1 MKLPASTQAQI
12 RQAATCI
19 QFGGLV
25 AYPTE
30 AVYGL
35 GCDPENEAAVRQLLA
50 LKNRPEHKGLIL
62 IAAHIE
68 QLASWITV
76 TPEQQQT
83 LLASWP
89 GPITWLVPAT
99 NKVPK
104 WVRGG
109 HNTVAV
115 RVCGHPIARAL
126 CAEVGKPI
134 VSTSANMA
142 GMPPCRTAQEVQ
154 QQFSQQVGFVV
165 HGQCN
170 LAAEPSTIVDLLS
183 GQKLRG

>member
-1 MKLPASTQAQI
+1 MKLPANSQAEI
-12 RQAATCI
+12 RQAAACI
-19 QFGGLV
+19 QQGGLV

-35 GCDPENEAAVRQLLA
+35 GCDPENEAAVKQLLA

-62 IAAHIE
+62 IAAHLE
-68 QLASWITV
+68 QLAAWITV
-76 TPEQQQT
+76 TPEQQNT

-89 GPITWLVPAT
+89 GAVTWLVPAT
-99 NKVPK
+99 KKVPT
-104 WVRGG
+104 WVRGE
-109 HNTVAV
+109 HSTVAV
-115 RVCGHPIARAL
+115 RVCGHPLARAL

-142 GMPPCRTAQEVQ
+142 GLPPCRTAQEVQ
-154 QQFSQQVGFVV
+154 QQFPEQLGFVV

-170 LAAEPSTIVDLLS
+170 LAAAPSTIVDLQS
-183 GQKLRG
+183 GQTLRG